1 MKDLEFV
8 GSSHEHHSP
17 RKVITLIA
25 EPASLTVPDA
35 RDDQIPVTPSSGNVF
50 ADLGIAEPA
59 EALVK
64 ADLARQ
70 VGHIIRQRALTQT
83 AAARLLGVDQPKI
96 SALLRGRLT
105 GYTIDRLVRYA
116 ASLDQQVE
124 VVLRPAA
131 PHPSAEVPL
140 LTDADASP
148 GTLRDPL
155 AASGSSR

>member
-1 MKDLEFV
+1 M
-8 GSSHEHHSP
+8 
-17 RKVITLIA
+17 IA

-105 GYTIDRLVRYA
+105 GFTIDRLVRYA
-116 ASLDQQVE
+116 AALDQQVE
-124 VVLRPAA
+124 VILRPRSS
-131 PHPSAEVPL
+131 HPSTDIPL
-140 LTDADASP
+140 RTDSGAP
-148 GTLRDPL
+148 PPTLREPL
-155 AASGSSR
+155 AASGGSR